1 MNMLMYSSLLTKMVV
16 KTKQNKNLTNLT
28 KLLRNSPQFIMSPQ
42 PGQFNISQMMQ
53 DVVRVIM
60 EN

>member
-1 MNMLMYSSLLTKMVV
+1 MVV